1 MAKRDREER
10 QEMSAEEARAARLAA
25 AKPKAAKELSEAQ
38 KREAFRLH
46 WVKEKAQYGK
56 AARELED
63 IIWLHLKAIKMDEP
77 AKFDEGIK
85 HFGLKKE

>member
-1 MAKRDREER
+1 MAKRDREDR

-25 AKPKAAKELSEAQ
+25 AKPKAPKELSDAQ

-46 WVKEKAQYGK
+46 WLKERAKYGK
-56 AARELED
+56 DARDLED
-63 IIWLHLKAIKMDEP
+63 IIWLHLKAVKMDEP
-77 AKFDEGIK
+77 SKFDDGLK